1 MCVLIGYGADAICP
15 YMVFE
20 LAQMLND
27 QGVIDIDDQTAY
39 DNYAAAIDR
48 GTYQYLIGSDLGSG
62 DWTQIGQCI
71 CTVLYTVWKF
81 HHFSIAQILCE
92 INFGDSRIAKYVIFD
107 AFCTF

>member
-1 MCVLIGYGADAICP
+1 MSAALACGAVHHHLIGTRARSKCGIILETGEAREVHQMCVLIGYGADAICP

-48 GTYQYLIGSDLGSG
+48 GTY
-62 DWTQIGQCI
+62 
-71 CTVLYTVWKF
+71 
-81 HHFSIAQILCE
+81 
-92 INFGDSRIAKYVIFD
+92 
-107 AFCTF
+107 

>member
-1 MCVLIGYGADAICP
+1 MIGTRARSKCGIILETGEAREVHQMCVLIGYGADAICP

-48 GTYQYLIGSDLGSG
+48 GRAR
-62 DWTQIGQCI
+62 
-71 CTVLYTVWKF
+71 V
-81 HHFSIAQILCE
+81 
-92 INFGDSRIAKYVIFD
+92 
-107 AFCTF
+107 